1 MSVRLSVRFSGTIC
15 NWQPFRGAIPTAAGR
30 YRKTEALSA
39 QSRGMNRP
47 LAFAVVSFVATL
59 VALLVLMQTALV
71 AGGPSRAL
79 VLASVGGIGT
89 YVAIRSGVLKS

>member
-1 MSVRLSVRFSGTIC
+1 
-15 NWQPFRGAIPTAAGR
+15 
-30 YRKTEALSA
+30 
-39 QSRGMNRP
+39 MNRP

-89 YVAIRSGVLKS
+89 YVAIRSGVLRS